1 VAQPLWQ
8 RQAAALRAECLYSS
22 EVSMFRLSSR
32 ALPLLLGFGL
42 LACSPA
48 LNWREV
54 RPDGVNLVMLLPCK
68 PDRAIK
74 TVPLDGRDTVLS
86 MTGCE
91 AGGAMFALARA
102 DVGDASR
109 AAQVLAQWQSLTL
122 AHMRASQSVTQN
134 AQVPGADALPQ
145 PVQVLARGSHPD
157 GQAVEG
163 RALYFARGSQ
173 LFQAVVYAPRVSSE
187 AVETFF
193 SSFKFP

>member
-1 VAQPLWQ
+1 
-8 RQAAALRAECLYSS
+8 
-22 EVSMFRLSSR
+22 
-32 ALPLLLGFGL
+32 LLLSCWL

-54 RPDGVNLVMLLPCK
+54 RPDGVNLTLLLPCK
-68 PDRAIK
+68 PDRASK
-74 TVPLDGRDTVLS
+74 TVRLDGRDTVLS

-91 AGGAMFALARA
+91 ADGAMFALART
-102 DVGDASR
+102 DVADASR

-122 AHMRASQSVTQN
+122 AQN

-145 PVQVLARGSHPD
+145 PVVVSARGSHPD

-187 AVETFF
+187 AAETFF
-193 SSFKFP
+193 ASFKFP

>member
-1 VAQPLWQ
+1 
-8 RQAAALRAECLYSS
+8 
-22 EVSMFRLSSR
+22 MFRLSSR
-32 ALPLLLGFGL
+32 ALPLLLVLGL
-42 LACSPA
+42 LACSPT

-54 RPDGVNLVMLLPCK
+54 RPDGVSLSMLLPCK
-68 PDRAIK
+68 PDRANK
-74 TVPLDGRDTVLS
+74 SVPLDGRDTVLS

-109 AAQVLAQWQSLTL
+109 AAQVLEQWQSLTL
-122 AHMRASQSVTQN
+122 AHMRAPAAVTQN
-134 AQVPGADALPQ
+134 AQVVGADAQPQ
-145 PVQVLARGSHPD
+145 PVLVSARGSHPN

-187 AVETFF
+187 AAETFF
-193 SSFKFP
+193 SSFKFQ

>member
-1 VAQPLWQ
+1 
-8 RQAAALRAECLYSS
+8 
-22 EVSMFRLSSR
+22 MFRLSFR
-32 ALPLLLGFGL
+32 ALPLLLVLGL
-42 LACSPA
+42 LACSPT

-54 RPDGVNLVMLLPCK
+54 RPEGVSLSMLLPCK
-68 PDRAIK
+68 PDRANK
-74 TVPLDGRDTVLS
+74 SVPLDGRDTVLS

-122 AHMRASQSVTQN
+122 AHMRAPAAVTQN
-134 AQVPGADALPQ
+134 AQVVGADALPQ
-145 PVQVLARGSHPD
+145 PVLVSARGSHPN

-193 SSFKFP
+193 SSFKFQ

>member
-1 VAQPLWQ
+1 
-8 RQAAALRAECLYSS
+8 
-22 EVSMFRLSSR
+22 MFRLSSR

-193 SSFKFP
+193 SSIKFP

>member
-1 VAQPLWQ
+1 M
-8 RQAAALRAECLYSS
+8 AALSRCPADLQGECLYSP
-22 EVSMFRLSSR
+22 EVSTFHSSLR
-32 ALPLLLGFGL
+32 ALPLLLACGL

-54 RPDGVNLVMLLPCK
+54 RPDGVNLTLLLPCK
-68 PDRAIK
+68 PDRASK
-74 TVPLDGRDTVLS
+74 TVNLDGRDTVLS

-91 AGGAMFALARA
+91 AGGAMFALAHTA
-102 DVGDASR
+102 VADASR
-109 AAQVLAQWQSLTL
+109 AAPVLAQWQTLMLT
-122 AHMRASQSVTQN
+122 HMRASQAVTQS

-145 PVQVLARGSHPD
+145 PVQVSARGSHPD

-187 AVETFF
+187 AAETFF
-193 SSFKFP
+193 ASFKFP